1 MPETSYMTILLNT
14 ELFHC
19 LPSGNSRTK
28 RQVIEKMTFNMIE
41 KRYYKVAN
49 EKLFKIKTMAHRKL
63 NLDKGLFKFSFT
75 DILLFR
81 GILSQIT
88 KDREY
93 IGQIR

>member
-1 MPETSYMTILLNT
+1 
-14 ELFHC
+14 
-19 LPSGNSRTK
+19 
-28 RQVIEKMTFNMIE
+28 MIE

-93 IGQIR
+93 IGQIRQFTSPKKVKLDPDVEVL